1 MKLRSLNADTWT
13 TDRSLRVRGA
23 DKPHARTRTPLT
35 LEDAFFLELR
45 DDALSASLRASEVL
59 RELGDG

>member
-1 MKLRSLNADTWT
+1 MMVGVDS
-13 TDRSLRVRGA
+13 
-23 DKPHARTRTPLT
+23 PRTRTGTPPT

-45 DDALSASLRASEVL
+45 DDALSASLRTSEVL

>member
-1 MKLRSLNADTWT
+1 MVDVDSPRT
-13 TDRSLRVRGA
+13 
-23 DKPHARTRTPLT
+23 RTRTPLT